1 MAEKVTVK
9 DKNKLKAYVV
19 NINERMKLLA
29 KEIISLSSNIDK
41 MMKGDGKTPYW
52 NGEDA
57 VGFFRLAI
65 SNLSHDIEVYK
76 AERERLEALG
86 SLYELVN
93 QGYKKWLK

>member
-9 DKNKLKAYVV
+9 DKNKLKNYVV
-19 NINERMKLLA
+19 NINGRMTLLA

-93 QGYKKWLK
+93 QGYKK

>member
-9 DKNKLKAYVV
+9 DKNKLKTYIV

-65 SNLSHDIEVYK
+65 ANLSHDIEVYK

-93 QGYKKWLK
+93 QGYKK

>member
-9 DKNKLKAYVV
+9 DKNKLKTYVV

-93 QGYKKWLK
+93 QGYKK

>member
-93 QGYKKWLK
+93 QGYKK